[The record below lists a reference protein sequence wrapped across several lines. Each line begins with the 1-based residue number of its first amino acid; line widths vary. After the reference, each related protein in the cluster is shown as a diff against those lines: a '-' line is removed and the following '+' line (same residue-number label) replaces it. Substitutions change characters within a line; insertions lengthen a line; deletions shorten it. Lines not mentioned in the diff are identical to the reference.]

1 MTNTAMTN
9 TERLLALEEIRAVK
23 ARYCRFLDTKD
34 WAGLAG
40 LFTVDATLDVRE
52 DTGQDPFAGRDVLI
66 EQIRRAVIHAK
77 SAHHVHSP
85 EIEFV
90 SPDAAMIIWAMQ
102 DRVVWNEGQSPIPGV
117 RSITGFGH
125 YHERYVRQAGQWL
138 IAALKLTRLY
148 VEMHE

>member
-1 MTNTAMTN
+1 MTNTAMTD

-34 WAGLAG
+34 WGGLAG
-40 LFTVDATLDVRE
+40 LFTIDAVLDVRE
-52 DTGQDPFAGRDVLI
+52 DTGHEPFAGRDVLVQ
-66 EQIRRAVIHAK
+66 QIRNAVINAK

-85 EIEFV
+85 EIELV
-90 SPDAAMIIWAMQ
+90 SPDAATIIWAMQ
-102 DRVVWNEGQSPIPGV
+102 DRVVWNEGQSPIAGV

-125 YHERYVRQAGQWL
+125 YRERYVRQAGEWL

-148 VEMHE
+148 VEMHR